1 MEKLNQY
8 HRQAIAKKMK
18 SIAYWRKHPM
28 SREECL
34 NQFKQLREQR
44 SLRESRFLIQY
55 LQPIIT
61 QYFIDNKSE
70 IWLLFLIAHSKR

>member
-18 SIAYWRKHPM
+18 SIDYWRKHPM
-28 SREECL
+28 SSEEFL

-44 SLRESRFLIQY
+44 SLRESRFQ
-55 LQPIIT
+55 T
-61 QYFIDNKSE
+61 
-70 IWLLFLIAHSKR
+70 SKDSQETEGIG

>member
-1 MEKLNQY
+1 MSSLPSVV
-8 HRQAIAKKMK
+8 KM
-18 SIAYWRKHPM
+18 
-28 SREECL
+28 
-34 NQFKQLREQR
+34 QLLIDLYVQLSFETTI
-44 SLRESRFLIQY
+44 ESRLLLYQY

>member
-34 NQFKQLREQR
+34 NQFNSSNCGNNGR
-44 SLRESRFLIQY
+44 
-55 LQPIIT
+55 
-61 QYFIDNKSE
+61 
-70 IWLLFLIAHSKR
+70 

>member
-44 SLRESRFLIQY
+44 KDSQETEGIG
-55 LQPIIT
+55 
-61 QYFIDNKSE
+61 
-70 IWLLFLIAHSKR
+70 

>member
-44 SLRESRFLIQY
+44 YGNPRFRGYAGTVPASRRGWCGRRG
-55 LQPIIT
+55 
-61 QYFIDNKSE
+61 SC
-70 IWLLFLIAHSKR
+70 

>member
-34 NQFKQLREQR
+34 NQFKRLREQR
-44 SLRESRFLIQY
+44 LSRESK
-55 LQPIIT
+55 LQI
-61 QYFIDNKSE
+61 
-70 IWLLFLIAHSKR
+70 SKDSQETEVAG

>member
-44 SLRESRFLIQY
+44 SLRESRFQ
-55 LQPIIT
+55 T
-61 QYFIDNKSE
+61 
-70 IWLLFLIAHSKR
+70 SKD

>member
-34 NQFKQLREQR
+34 NQFKQL
-44 SLRESRFLIQY
+44 
-55 LQPIIT
+55 
-61 QYFIDNKSE
+61 
-70 IWLLFLIAHSKR
+70 LFFSF